1 MCKKGCKKGFCSCI
15 RTTDPGLF
23 DHAPSIDKTARFPLR
38 YWKAG
43 EALHNY
49 YLSFEDIA
57 LKVNNTPVGYVPTT
71 SGNTTD
77 LNTVVIDSSGDKW
90 IIDILGNAIKMPI
103 GGGGTGTVT
112 SFSSGDLSPLFTTS
126 VATPTTT
133 PALSFTLSTTSQYS
147 VFGRSAAG
155 TGVPSWITLPST
167 AFTGYT
173 AGTGISII
181 GNVIASTASP
191 VAWADKAIAF
201 GKTSSGGL
209 TYDSYIKYDY
219 NTQKLFSRK
228 VIIGD
233 NPTTGG
239 STGSENLYNLQVN
252 MDGGSDLYG
261 FTVRNGAIDPWFHVN
276 SNGIGAV
283 GDGTTIPFFSI
294 EADYLFSR
302 ELRSHIVPAGDYSY
316 MWAKATTGNRNDLQ
330 LWGNKDIIL
339 QAGRSNAETNI
350 NGTIWMQSSFG
361 VKIVKWGSLTSDSA
375 TVFDNVSSG
384 ARMYQFDNTTTLKNL
399 IQATGNSFILDTFS
413 VGRNTATSTFHVG
426 GDVAID
432 SLLNDNALSNILVST
447 GVPSGV
453 VKYRTVASLPFTNN
467 SGTVTSVSAGNGMSF
482 TTITATGAV
491 IMGTPSSISLAS
503 TNNVSTGSHTH
514 AFIPG
519 GTSAQ
524 YIRGDGVLATY
535 TGGLWSSGGAGTVY
549 PTTGTK
555 IGLGVTTADNDIHL
569 KVNTVDGLNNC
580 FQLENSS
587 AAGTY
592 KFLRIGQMGSNGH
605 GFATLQ
611 SAGFVESYANGG
623 FVFSVANGDF
633 KVLTTGSRTLRMSI
647 AGSTGYMTLSTIPNA
662 PSATD
667 ILVSNSGVISYRA
680 LSSIS
685 IGSDVW
691 RITGGNT
698 IATSI
703 TDSIWHNGA
712 LKLGNGSSGSNSY
725 MLQVVGTSY
734 FTQTML
740 INNSTAFNALN
751 ASASPVEV
759 FKVDSSNNWLFAA
772 SHIKVNATDIYID
785 QYPNTRSDS
794 FYTVQAARLMYTDSN
809 GKILLTD
816 KKAFYND
823 HVSAGSKTQQG
834 HAADS
839 TWRRL
844 TNDLT
849 YGSISFGTQ
858 FNINGTTFACQ
869 IPRTDQRFWLVSV
882 IEYENQSG
890 SSGTPVIDLQIR
902 VNGST
907 TGVVFSDWS
916 EATTGVRNTVTIQSI
931 LYTAGGGGYYDVD
944 IYIRVATGSGSIYV
958 NKHDTVI
965 TNVGYI
971 PA

>member
-90 IIDILGNAIKMPI
+90 IIDILGNAIKMPT
-103 GGGGTGTVT
+103 GGGGAGTVT
-112 SFSSGDLSPLFTTS
+112 SFSSGNLSPLFTTS

-173 AGTGISII
+173 AGTGISIA
-181 GNVIASTASP
+181 GNVISSTAAP
-191 VAWADKAIAF
+191 VSWADKKIAF
-201 GKTSSGGL
+201 GRTLSAGL
-209 TYDSYIKYDY
+209 NYSTYLDFDY
-219 NTQKLFSRK
+219 TYSALTIGARAAGTIGVFSAS
-228 VIIGD
+228 IGD
-233 NPTTGG
+233 QSVISGSGNLGVG
-239 STGSENLYNLQVN
+239 SSHLSTGSDSLIVGYHNINTGDNALVSGYYNTN
-252 MDGGSDLYG
+252 NATDGFIS
-261 FTVRNGAIDPWFHVN
+261 
-276 SNGIGAV
+276 
-283 GDGTTIPFFSI
+283 
-294 EADYLFSR
+294 
-302 ELRSHIVPAGDYSY
+302 
-316 MWAKATTGNRNDLQ
+316 
-330 LWGNKDIIL
+330 
-339 QAGRSNAETNI
+339 GRSNLIES
-350 NGTIWMQSSFG
+350 GSSFSSLIG
-361 VKIVKWGSLTSDSA
+361 NLNQLKNSSPYSHLTGYNNLVNNASGIFVHGRDVNITHTGNVMITDWNGGTLTSVMSNQLTFKFSNGVRFMYDTSSLKMSI
-375 TVFDNVSSG
+375 DSSG
-384 ARMYQFDNTTTLKNL
+384 LVYIANIPSYPSGT
-399 IQATGNSFILDTFS
+399 
-413 VGRNTATSTFHVG
+413 
-426 GDVAID
+426 
-432 SLLNDNALSNILVST
+432 NILVS
-447 GVPSGV
+447 
-453 VKYRTVASLPFTNN
+453 
-467 SGTVTSVSAGNGMSF
+467 NG
-482 TTITATGAV
+482 
-491 IMGTPSSISLAS
+491 
-503 TNNVSTGSHTH
+503 
-514 AFIPG
+514 
-519 GTSAQ
+519 
-524 YIRGDGVLATY
+524 
-535 TGGLWSSGGAGTVY
+535 
-549 PTTGTK
+549 
-555 IGLGVTTADNDIHL
+555 
-569 KVNTVDGLNNC
+569 
-580 FQLENSS
+580 
-587 AAGTY
+587 
-592 KFLRIGQMGSNGH
+592 
-605 GFATLQ
+605 
-611 SAGFVESYANGG
+611 
-623 FVFSVANGDF
+623 
-633 KVLTTGSRTLRMSI
+633 
-647 AGSTGYMTLSTIPNA
+647 
-662 PSATD
+662 
-667 ILVSNSGVISYRA
+667 GVISYRA

-703 TDSIWHNGA
+703 TDSIWHNA
-712 LKLGNGSSGSNSY
+712 NVKLGDGSSGSNSY
-725 MLQVVGTSY
+725 RLQVVGTSY
-734 FTQTML
+734 YTQTML

-823 HVSAGSKTQQG
+823 HVSSGSKTQQS

-858 FNINGTTFACQ
+858 FNTNGTTFACQ

-931 LYTAGGGGYYDVD
+931 LYTAGGGGYFDVD

-971 PA
+971 PS

>member
-90 IIDILGNAIKMPI
+90 IIDILGNAIKMPT
-103 GGGGTGTVT
+103 GGGGAGTVT
-112 SFSSGDLSPLFTTS
+112 SFSSGNLSPLFTTS

-133 PALSFTLSTTSQYS
+133 PVLSFALSNVSQYQ

-155 TGVPSWITLPST
+155 NGAPSWITLPST

-173 AGTGISII
+173 AGTGISIA
-181 GNVIASTASP
+181 GNVISSTATP
-191 VAWADKAIAF
+191 VAWADEQIAF
-201 GKTSSGGL
+201 GKTASGGL
-209 TYDSYIKYDY
+209 DYDY
-219 NTQKLFSRK
+219 YYRF
-228 VIIGD
+228 
-233 NPTTGG
+233 
-239 STGSENLYNLQVN
+239 
-252 MDGGSDLYG
+252 
-261 FTVRNGAIDPWFHVN
+261 
-276 SNGIGAV
+276 
-283 GDGTTIPFFSI
+283 
-294 EADYLFSR
+294 DYT
-302 ELRSHIVPAGDYSY
+302 
-316 MWAKATTGNRNDLQ
+316 AKALTLGY
-330 LWGNKDIIL
+330 
-339 QAGRSNAETNI
+339 RSV
-350 NGTIWMQSSFG
+350 GTLG
-361 VKIVKWGSLTSDSA
+361 
-375 TVFDNVSSG
+375 
-384 ARMYQFDNTTTLKNL
+384 YY
-399 IQATGNSFILDTFS
+399 TFS
-413 VGRNTATSTFHVG
+413 VGAANLLSGSNVFGIGSGNT
-426 GDVAID
+426 
-432 SLLNDNALSNILVST
+432 
-447 GVPSGV
+447 
-453 VKYRTVASLPFTNN
+453 
-467 SGTVTSVSAGNGMSF
+467 
-482 TTITATGAV
+482 
-491 IMGTPSSISLAS
+491 
-503 TNNVSTGSHTH
+503 STGSDSIIVGNNNTNTNGNSAVVGYLNTNNGDNCLVTGRENLIESGTYYASIIGSVNQLKNASPFSTIIGYNNIINNATGSYVIGRNASITH
-514 AFIPG
+514 QGNIMLTDWTGSTLASSDLHMLSLRF
-519 GTSAQ
+519 
-524 YIRGDGVLATY
+524 YNGVRFLKDAST
-535 TGGLWSSGGAGTVY
+535 LQMSIDSSGLVY
-549 PTTGTK
+549 
-555 IGLGVTTADNDIHL
+555 I
-569 KVNTVDGLNNC
+569 
-580 FQLENSS
+580 
-587 AAGTY
+587 
-592 KFLRIGQMGSNGH
+592 
-605 GFATLQ
+605 
-611 SAGFVESYANGG
+611 AN
-623 FVFSVANGDF
+623 
-633 KVLTTGSRTLRMSI
+633 
-647 AGSTGYMTLSTIPNA
+647 IPNA
-662 PSATD
+662 PSATS
-667 ILVSNSGVISYRA
+667 ILVSNSGIISYRTLSSLFTQYWQVTSGFLNPNSSSYGDIMTYNNSGTWGDIRLNKGSGSQSGYLSIVNVSGTRLGYIGYYNSNMSYHA
-680 LSSIS
+680 DSGFHKFYNRPVQIDSVANDNALTKFAVFGTANEIKYRDLSSIS

-703 TDSIWHNGA
+703 TDSIWHNA
-712 LKLGNGSSGSNSY
+712 NVKLGDGSSGSNSY
-725 MLQVVGTSY
+725 RLQVVGTSY

-823 HVSAGSKTQQG
+823 HVSSGTKTQQS

-858 FNINGTTFACQ
+858 FNTNGTTFACQ
-869 IPRTDQRFWLVSV
+869 IPRTDQRFWLVSI

-907 TGVVFSDWS
+907 TGVIFSDWS

-971 PA
+971 PS

>member
-71 SGNTTD
+71 SGNVTD

-90 IIDILGNAIKMPI
+90 IIDILGNAIKMPT
-103 GGGGTGTVT
+103 GGGGAGTVT
-112 SFSSGDLSPLFTTS
+112 SFSSGNLSPLFTTSVSTPTTTPSLSFTLTNTVTQYQAFARSAAGTGVPSWVTLGLVAFTNDYNDLTNKPTIPSFTPSALTKTDDTNITLTLGGTPATALLQAVSLTLGWTGILAIARGGTGLGVLGTANQILRVNAGVTGLEYFSPTWTDNTGTVTSFSAGNLSPLFTTS

-133 PALSFTLSTTSQYS
+133 PALSFTLSNVSQYQ

-155 TGVPSWITLPST
+155 SGVPSWITLPST

-173 AGTGISII
+173 AGTGISIA
-181 GNVIASTASP
+181 GNVITNTYSNPAGRFVALNTTDASTVSMYTLD
-191 VAWADKAIAF
+191 ADTLAANSEIWVTGTGTMPSGVTATGFLKTIAQSTTWEWQLYKPIYGATFFTRFRDTGTWSGWQGVGLWNQYYNGSVYGYYPNSDIHAI
-201 GKTSSGGL
+201 
-209 TYDSYIKYDY
+209 
-219 NTQKLFSRK
+219 R
-228 VIIGD
+228 
-233 NPTTGG
+233 TTGVG
-239 STGSENLYNLQVN
+239 SGFGGVEITGYNGFAAGIIRIL
-252 MDGGSDLYG
+252 DSSDTEIGRIGSSTD
-261 FTVRNGAIDPWFHVN
+261 RM
-276 SNGIGAV
+276 
-283 GDGTTIPFFSI
+283 
-294 EADYLFSR
+294 
-302 ELRSHIVPAGDYSY
+302 SY
-316 MWAKATTGNRNDLQ
+316 
-330 LWGNKDIIL
+330 
-339 QAGRSNAETNI
+339 
-350 NGTIWMQSSFG
+350 
-361 VKIVKWGSLTSDSA
+361 SA
-375 TVFDNVSSG
+375 TVGFHDFRGEYLKVQKDSSFVLNDLLRLNMQGGGTGQGSRISFRRNDTDIMGWVQNHYNGGWKTDMYGESG
-384 ARMYQFDNTTTLKNL
+384 ATITTSPDYGTTL
-399 IQATGNSFILDTFS
+399 
-413 VGRNTATSTFHVG
+413 VTALTAQTNGYIKIH
-426 GDVAID
+426 
-432 SLLNDNALSNILVST
+432 NIPSY
-447 GVPSGV
+447 PSG
-453 VKYRTVASLPFTNN
+453 
-467 SGTVTSVSAGNGMSF
+467 
-482 TTITATGAV
+482 
-491 IMGTPSSISLAS
+491 
-503 TNNVSTGSHTH
+503 
-514 AFIPG
+514 
-519 GTSAQ
+519 
-524 YIRGDGVLATY
+524 
-535 TGGLWSSGGAGTVY
+535 
-549 PTTGTK
+549 
-555 IGLGVTTADNDIHL
+555 
-569 KVNTVDGLNNC
+569 
-580 FQLENSS
+580 
-587 AAGTY
+587 
-592 KFLRIGQMGSNGH
+592 
-605 GFATLQ
+605 
-611 SAGFVESYANGG
+611 
-623 FVFSVANGDF
+623 
-633 KVLTTGSRTLRMSI
+633 
-647 AGSTGYMTLSTIPNA
+647 
-662 PSATD
+662 TD
-667 ILVSNSGVISYRA
+667 ILVSNAGVISYRA

-703 TDSIWHNGA
+703 TDSIWHNA
-712 LKLGNGSSGSNSY
+712 NVKLGDGSSGSNSY
-725 MLQVVGTSY
+725 RLQVVGTSY

-823 HVSAGSKTQQG
+823 HVSSGTKTQQG

-844 TNDLT
+844 TNDSSF
-849 YGSISFGTQ
+849 GSTSFGTQ

-890 SSGTPVIDLQIR
+890 SSGTPAIDLQIR

-931 LYTAGGGGYYDVD
+931 LYTAGGGGYFDVD

-971 PA
+971 PS

>member
-23 DHAPSIDKTARFPLR
+23 DHAPSVDKTARFPLR

-71 SGNTTD
+71 SGNL
-77 LNTVVIDSSGDKW
+77 LNLNSVVIDSSGDKW
-90 IIDILGNAIKMPI
+90 IIDILGNAIKMPT

-112 SFSSGDLSPLFTTS
+112 SFSSGNLSPLFTTS

-133 PALSFTLSTTSQYS
+133 PALSFTLSNVSQYQ

-155 TGVPSWITLPST
+155 SGVPSWVTLPST

-173 AGTGISII
+173 AGTGISIA
-181 GNVIASTASP
+181 GNVITNTLVGKF
-191 VAWADKAIAF
+191 VALADADAGYSNNIGATDPNTITKSQF
-201 GKTSSGGL
+201 SYSGGHANMFLGGGGYLL
-209 TYDSYIKYDY
+209 TNSVTNQYGFQLAVD
-219 NTQKLFSRK
+219 
-228 VIIGD
+228 
-233 NPTTGG
+233 TTGVTIGFRGNYIGTWGSWNTFATQSWVNTNFYQYWTYSG
-239 STGSENLYNLQVN
+239 STIHPHAGFAA
-252 MDGGSDLYG
+252 YG
-261 FTVRNGAIDPWFHVN
+261 
-276 SNGIGAV
+276 
-283 GDGTTIPFFSI
+283 
-294 EADYLFSR
+294 
-302 ELRSHIVPAGDYSY
+302 
-316 MWAKATTGNRNDLQ
+316 
-330 LWGNKDIIL
+330 
-339 QAGRSNAETNI
+339 
-350 NGTIWMQSSFG
+350 
-361 VKIVKWGSLTSDSA
+361 
-375 TVFDNVSSG
+375 
-384 ARMYQFDNTTTLKNL
+384 
-399 IQATGNSFILDTFS
+399 
-413 VGRNTATSTFHVG
+413 
-426 GDVAID
+426 
-432 SLLNDNALSNILVST
+432 VST
-447 GVPSGV
+447 YPG
-453 VKYRTVASLPFTNN
+453 
-467 SGTVTSVSAGNGMSF
+467 AGYGYAAL
-482 TTITATGAV
+482 IT
-491 IMGTPSSISLAS
+491 
-503 TNNVSTGSHTH
+503 
-514 AFIPG
+514 G
-519 GTSAQ
+519 GTSTAGRLDI
-524 YIRGDGVLATY
+524 YSTSGVRQGFIGY
-535 TGGLWSSGGAGTVY
+535 YSGE
-549 PTTGTK
+549 
-555 IGLGVTTADNDIHL
+555 LG
-569 KVNTVDGLNNC
+569 
-580 FQLENSS
+580 
-587 AAGTY
+587 Y
-592 KFLRIGQMGSNGH
+592 
-605 GFATLQ
+605 
-611 SAGFVESYANGG
+611 
-623 FVFSVANGDF
+623 VANVGNHHFYGGGVQIDSVTNNNTSGYIV
-633 KVLTTGSRTLRMSI
+633 VLGSGNL
-647 AGSTGYMTLSTIPNA
+647 LQ
-662 PSATD
+662 
-667 ILVSNSGVISYRA
+667 YRD

-685 IGSDVW
+685 IGSNVW
-691 RITGGNT
+691 RIIGGNT

-703 TDSIWHNGA
+703 TDSIWHNA
-712 LKLGNGSSGSNSY
+712 NVKLGDGSSGSNSY
-725 MLQVVGTSY
+725 RLQVVGTSY

-858 FNINGTTFACQ
+858 FNTNGTTFACQ

-902 VNGST
+902 INGST

-931 LYTAGGGGYYDVD
+931 LYTAGGGGYFDVD

-971 PA
+971 PS